1 MNFDQYEIEYQ
12 DQISNDEFETQLIA
26 IRRRQ
31 VLDIAKTL
39 GPRTF
44 LEVGCGLNSLF
55 NHLQDFDQFVI
66 LEPVKRFCEIAES
79 DSQNDSSV
87 TIFNCTLENGITV
100 VNTFDFDLIVASS
113 VLHEVPAPDQFL
125 QSIYQVSDLGTHVYI
140 DVPNVESFHRLLG
153 LQSGLIDELDQFSEL
168 ENRFG
173 RKSHFTKSSLIE
185 SVEKAGFQV
194 IRCFTFFLKPFA
206 SHQMQRLL
214 DSNIIAQRTLTGLS
228 KLCEHFPDNGSSIGL
243 LAKKR

>member
-79 DSQNDSSV
+79 DSKNDPSIA
-87 TIFNCTLENGITV
+87 IFNRTLENGTTV
-100 VNTFDFDLIVASS
+100 INNFDFDLIVASS

-168 ENRFG
+168 ENRFS
-173 RKSHFTKSSLIE
+173 RKSHLLSLA
-185 SVEKAGFQV
+185 SLS
-194 IRCFTFFLKPFA
+194 RLKKQAF
-206 SHQMQRLL
+206 R
-214 DSNIIAQRTLTGLS
+214 
-228 KLCEHFPDNGSSIGL
+228 
-243 LAKKR
+243 